1 MDRKSGTP
9 SVQSTI
15 TSMRVIDA
23 MRDGGVGV
31 TELANELDIHKSTAY
46 KHLSTLED
54 LDCVKKIDEQYH
66 LGPKLI
72 QLGETTKHQHGIYT
86 RAQSVIDQLA
96 ETTEEY
102 VGFSLEH
109 HHRCYN
115 IYTARGRLAL
125 QNFTGTPHATEL
137 YSTAAGKAILSQF
150 TQDQL
155 DQYITATDFTAE
167 TERTITDPDELQDAI
182 VRVQERNIA
191 FSREEHKVGIR
202 SVAVPYQN
210 ESLNLYG
217 AIYVQAPADRMT
229 GKRFNEDIPGMVNS
243 AIEKMAKDGY

>member
-9 SVQSTI
+9 PVQSTI
-15 TSMRVIDA
+15 TSMRVIEA
-23 MRDGGVGV
+23 MQDGGVGV

-46 KHLSTLED
+46 KHLSTLEN
-54 LDCVKKIDEQYH
+54 LNCVQKIDGQYH

-72 QLGETTKHQHGIYT
+72 QLGETTKHHHGIYT

-102 VGFSLEH
+102 VGFTLEH
-109 HHRCYN
+109 DHRCYN

-137 YSTAAGKAILSQF
+137 YSTASGKAILSQF
-150 TQDQL
+150 TQDQF
-155 DQYITATDFTAE
+155 DEYITSTDLTAE

-191 FSREEHKVGIR
+191 FSREEHKVGFR

-217 AIYVQAPADRMT
+217 AIYVRAPADRMT

-243 AIEKMAKDGY
+243 AIEKMAQDGY